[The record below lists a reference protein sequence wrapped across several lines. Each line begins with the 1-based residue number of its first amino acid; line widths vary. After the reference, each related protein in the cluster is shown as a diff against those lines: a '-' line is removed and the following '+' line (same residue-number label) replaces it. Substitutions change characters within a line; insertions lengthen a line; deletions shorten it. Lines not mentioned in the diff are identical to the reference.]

1 LNIRTAK
8 PRNAPFPLADLF
20 REETFPALSSTVFRQ
35 EDPLYV
41 SGLAGSGVSALI
53 ARHFQD
59 GAGNI
64 LYLAPDAKNA
74 ELVAEDLE
82 SWLGEEQV
90 LLFPGLDLKPYEWR
104 KPFGH
109 VLEQR
114 LECFE
119 ALYKKKRSVLVTA
132 LPTFLTRLSSPDSLH
147 LEILNL
153 SVGSSLNLEEFR
165 EVVLHMGFSEAAVV
179 QDIGEFSVRGEI
191 IDIYPYLL
199 DNPVRIVLFG
209 DEIESVKEF
218 DIFTQRSVKEIG
230 QVDLFPLD
238 ECCFSHKDLEAGME
252 RNLDRFP
259 SEDSFKVENHRLL
272 VKRDL
277 EGIHW
282 QKAFF
287 KDLGFS
293 ILDFLGKDARVVIGD
308 DDNLQAGVDRLMEA
322 AREGY
327 AEAQAKDRWVS
338 RPDELFFAKADLDKI
353 FSRYKRIK
361 LGRLSWEG
369 KGCRTFA
376 MEEQARGGGG
386 LAQAERMLG
395 ELELD
400 GIRTYLV
407 SSNEGQA
414 ERLRKLTAELP
425 VAGVVVGHLTCGF
438 VSREDG
444 VAVFTDHQIFNRF
457 SRKIKRKKQKGGG
470 VSIQNFE
477 ALTRGD
483 YVVHE
488 DYGIGKFIGVKR
500 IKAKTPAGLE
510 HHVDCILL
518 DFQGSDK
525 LAMPVTDLTKLEKY
539 SSEEGRVPVLA
550 KLGGKNWEAQK
561 EKAKKS
567 IIKLAKELIELYA
580 KRSVMPGYAFGADGE
595 MQKEFEE
602 AFEFDLT
609 PDQAKAVADAKA
621 DMERPKPM
629 DRLICGDVGF
639 GKTEVA
645 MRAAF
650 KAVHDKKQV
659 CILAPTTILAAQH
672 FASFSD
678 RFGNWPVR
686 IDYLNRF
693 KSPKEQKETIE
704 AVGRGEVDL
713 IIGTHRL
720 ISKDVA
726 FKDLGL
732 MVIDEEQKFGVK
744 QKERLK
750 EMRTHV
756 DVLSMSAT
764 PIPRTLNMSLVGA
777 RDLSIIATPPRNR
790 LPIDTRVVFHDAK
803 TIRDAIEMELARGG
817 QVFYVHNRV
826 MDLAEVT
833 TFVEGLVP
841 HARVG
846 MAHGQ
851 MNEND
856 LEQVMAAFVNRE
868 YDILVA
874 TSIIESGL
882 DISNVNTI
890 IINRADLFGLSQ
902 LYQLRG
908 RVGRSATKAYC
919 LLISPDAN
927 KFTDEAKKRL
937 YSLEKFTDLGS
948 GFQIAMR
955 DLEIRGAGNILGLE
969 QSGHIAAVGFETYHR
984 MLREAVKEMQGA
996 KIIPPLNPEIDFP
1009 EDAFIPEEYV
1019 EDGFQRVALY
1029 QKLARCTEVTQVDE
1043 LGKELV
1049 DRFGQMP
1056 PSAEVLLHTMLSR
1069 VAAQRLGFQKVAI
1082 QGNLLNLQYAEMHVP
1097 EKEELGALM
1106 AKFKRPMRFLYAKPL
1121 QMLVEL
1127 GSSHPARSVE
1137 FAKANSKATS
1147 LTTPKSGDSHALIA
1161 QAAQI
1166 LRDLL

>member
-1 LNIRTAK
+1 MSKLE
-8 PRNAPFPLADLF
+8 F
-20 REETFPALSSTVFRQ
+20 RAAE
-35 EDPLYV
+35 PLYV
-41 SGLAGSGVSALI
+41 SGLAGSSVSALI
-53 ARHFQD
+53 ARQFQD
-59 GAGNI
+59 AGGAGKAAGDI

-74 ELVAEDLE
+74 EMVAEDLE

-114 LECFE
+114 LEVFE
-119 ALYKKKRSVLVTA
+119 ALYRKRRSVVVAA

-147 LEILNL
+147 LEILTL
-153 SVGSSLNLEEFR
+153 AKGQTIELEDFKSTL
-165 EVVLHMGFSEAAVV
+165 LHMGFTEAPVV

-191 IDIYPYLL
+191 IDVYPYLL

-218 DIFTQRSVKEIG
+218 DIFTQRSVKEIPS
-230 QVDLFPLD
+230 VDVFPLD
-238 ECCFSHKDLEAGME
+238 ECCFTPKELEAGME
-252 RNLDRFP
+252 KHLDRFVG
-259 SEDSFKVENHRLL
+259 EGSFEAENHRLM
-272 VKRDL
+272 VKRDF

-287 KDLGFS
+287 KDLKYS
-293 ILDFLGKDARVVIGD
+293 LLDFLGPNARVVVGD
-308 DDNLQAGVDRLMEA
+308 QDGLKAGVEKLWEGA
-322 AREGY
+322 KEGY
-327 AEAQAKDRWVS
+327 AEALAKEKWVAK
-338 RPDELFFAKADLDKI
+338 PEELFFSLGELESLLGSKPSL
-353 FSRYKRIK
+353 R

-369 KGCRTFA
+369 AGCRTLD
-376 MEEQARGGGG
+376 MQDQGRGGGG
-386 LAQAERMLG
+386 LAQVEHVFHDLDA
-395 ELELD
+395 D
-400 GIRTYLV
+400 GIRIYLL

-414 ERLRKLTAELP
+414 DRLRKLTAEQP
-425 VAGVVVGHLTCGF
+425 IAGVAVGHLASGF
-438 VSREDG
+438 IDRDDG

-457 SRKIKRKKQKGGG
+457 SRAVKRKKNKGGG

-477 ALTRGD
+477 ALARGD

-488 DYGIGKFIGVKR
+488 DYGIARFVGVKR
-500 IKAKTPAGLE
+500 IKTRPPFSGGIDAPMPAE
-510 HHVDCILL
+510 IQVDCILL
-518 DFQGSDK
+518 DFYGSDK
-525 LAMPVTDLTKLEKY
+525 LTLPVTDLSKLEKY
-539 SSEEGRVPVLA
+539 SSEEGHVPVLS
-550 KLGGKNWEAQK
+550 KLGGKGWENQK

-567 IIKLAKELIELYA
+567 IVKLAKELIELYA
-580 KRSVMPGYAFGADGE
+580 KRSVIPGYAFGPDTHL
-595 MQKEFEE
+595 QKEFED

-609 PDQAKAVADAKA
+609 PDQAKAVADVKA

-645 MRAAF
+645 MRGAF
-650 KAVHDKKQV
+650 KAVAGKKQV
-659 CILAPTTILAAQH
+659 CVLAPTTILAAQH
-672 FASFSD
+672 FSSFSD
-678 RFGNWPVR
+678 RFAAWPVR

-693 KSPKEQKETIE
+693 KSPKEQKETLAALE
-704 AVGRGEVDL
+704 RGEIDI

-720 ISKDVA
+720 VSKDVA

-732 MVIDEEQKFGVK
+732 MIIDEEQKFGVK

-790 LPIDTRVVFHDAK
+790 LPIDTRVIFHDPK
-803 TIRDAIEMELARGG
+803 QIRDAIEMELARGG
-817 QVFYVHNRV
+817 QAFYVHNRV
-826 MDLAEVT
+826 MDLPEVT
-833 TFVEGLVP
+833 KNVEGLVP

-851 MNEND
+851 MDEVG

-868 YDILVA
+868 YDVLVA
-874 TSIIESGL
+874 TGIIESGL
-882 DISNVNTI
+882 DIPNANTI

-919 LLISPDAN
+919 YLVSPDAN
-927 KFTDEAKKRL
+927 RFTDEAKKRL

-996 KIIPPLNPEIDFP
+996 KIIPPLNPEIEFP

-1029 QKLARCTEVTQVDE
+1029 QKLARCEEIAQLDE
-1043 LGKELV
+1043 LRGELL
-1049 DRFGQMP
+1049 DRFGQLP
-1056 PSAEVLLHTMLSR
+1056 PSVSVLISSMIAR
-1069 VAAQRLGFQKVAI
+1069 VAAQKMGFQKVVLN
-1082 QGNLLNLQYAEMHVP
+1082 GNLLNLQFAEMHVP
-1097 EKEELGALM
+1097 EKEALGEIVK
-1106 AKFKRPMRFLYAKPL
+1106 KFKRPMRFLYTQPL

-1127 GSSHPARSVE
+1127 NPPT
-1137 FAKANSKATS
+1137 K
-1147 LTTPKSGDSHALIA
+1147 GDTHALIA
-1161 QAAQI
+1161 QASQI
-1166 LRDLL
+1166 LRDLVQGP

>member
-1 LNIRTAK
+1 MKRPSPTRHL
-8 PRNAPFPLADLF
+8 APFPLAQLF
-20 REETFPALSSTVFRQ
+20 HEETFPALSAPEFRRD
-35 EDPLYV
+35 DPIYV
-41 SGLAGSGVSALI
+41 AGLAGSGVSALV

-59 GAGNI
+59 STGNI
-64 LYLAPDAKNA
+64 LYLAPDAKSA
-74 ELVAEDLE
+74 ELIAEDLE

-114 LECFE
+114 LACFE
-119 ALYKKKRSVLVTA
+119 ALYKNKRSVLVTT

-153 SVGSSLNLEEFR
+153 AKGGTLNMEEFR
-165 EVVLHMGFSEAAVV
+165 DTVLHMGFSEEAVV

-218 DIFTQRSVKEIG
+218 GIFTQRSVKEID

-252 RNLDRFP
+252 RNLDRFL

-282 QKAFF
+282 QKFFF
-287 KDLGFS
+287 KDLRFS
-293 ILDFLGKDARVVIGD
+293 LLDFLGPDTRVVIGD
-308 DDNLQAGVDRLMEA
+308 DDNLQSGVDKLLEA

-327 AEAQAKDRWVS
+327 TEALAKDRWVAK
-338 RPDELFFAKADLDKI
+338 PEELFFSKPELDSLLVKH
-353 FSRYKRIK
+353 RRIR

-369 KGCRTFA
+369 PGCRTFD
-376 MEEQARGGGG
+376 MQEQARGGGG
-386 LAQAERMLG
+386 LAQVERVLR
-395 ELELD
+395 ELDLD
-400 GIRTYLV
+400 GIRIYLL

-414 ERLRKLTAELP
+414 ERLRKLTADLP
-425 VAGVVVGHLTCGF
+425 VTGVTVGHLTCGF
-438 VSREDG
+438 IAREDK

-477 ALTRGD
+477 ALSRGD

-488 DYGIGKFIGVKR
+488 DYGIGRFIGVKR
-500 IKAKTPAGLE
+500 IKTGAPSTGIE
-510 HHVDCILL
+510 VHVDCILL

-550 KLGGKNWEAQK
+550 KLGGKTWDQQK

-567 IIKLAKELIELYA
+567 IIKLAQDLIELYA
-580 KRSVMPGYAFGADGE
+580 KRSVMPGYAFAVDGAI
-595 MQKEFEE
+595 QKEFEE
-602 AFEFDLT
+602 TFEFELT
-609 PDQAKAVADAKA
+609 PDQAKAVADAKG

-650 KAVHDKKQV
+650 KAVVDKKQV

-672 FASFSD
+672 YATFTD

-686 IDYLNRF
+686 IDYVNRF
-693 KSPKEQKETIE
+693 KSAKEQKETIE
-704 AVGRGEVDL
+704 ALGRGEIDL
-713 IIGTHRL
+713 VIGTHRL
-720 ISKDVA
+720 ISKDVI

-732 MVIDEEQKFGVK
+732 MIIDEEQKFGVK

-790 LPIDTRVVFHDAK
+790 LPIDTRVIYHDAK

-826 MDLAEVT
+826 MDLPEVT

-851 MNEND
+851 MDEHD

-868 YDILVA
+868 YDVLVA
-874 TSIIESGL
+874 TSIVESGL
-882 DISNVNTI
+882 DISNANTI

-927 KFTDEAKKRL
+927 KFSDEAKKRL

-996 KIIPPLNPEIDFP
+996 KIIPPLNPEIEFP

-1029 QKLARCTEVTQVDE
+1029 QKLARCSELAQVDE
-1043 LGKELV
+1043 LRVELV
-1049 DRFGQMP
+1049 DRFGQLP
-1056 PSAEVLLHTMLSR
+1056 LSAEVLLHSMFSR
-1069 VAAQRLGFQKVAI
+1069 VVAQKLGFQKVVV
-1082 QGNLLNLQYAEMHVP
+1082 QGNLLNLQYSEMHTP
-1097 EKEELGALM
+1097 EKEILGALV
-1106 AKFKRPMRFLYAKPL
+1106 AKFKRPMRFLYTKPL
-1121 QMLVEL
+1121 QLVVEL
-1127 GSSHPARSVE
+1127 NP
-1137 FAKANSKATS
+1137 
-1147 LTTPKSGDSHALIA
+1147 PKSGDSHAAIA

-1166 LRDLL
+1166 LRDLI

>member
-1 LNIRTAK
+1 MNSRTSKTHTA
-8 PRNAPFPLADLF
+8 APFPLERLF
-20 REETFPALSSTVFRQ
+20 QEEPFPALAGLEFRKQ
-35 EDPLYV
+35 DPLYV
-41 SGLAGSGVSALI
+41 SGVAGSAVSALA
-53 ARHFQD
+53 ARQFLD
-59 GAGNI
+59 SKGNL
-64 LYLAPDAKNA
+64 LYLAPDAKTA
-74 ELVAEDLE
+74 EMVAEDLE

-114 LECFE
+114 LACFE

-153 SVGSSLNLEEFR
+153 AKGQQLDLEDFKDA
-165 EVVLHMGFSEAAVV
+165 VLHMGFTEETVV

-199 DNPVRIVLFG
+199 ENPVRIVLFG

-218 DIFTQRSVKEIG
+218 DIFTQRSVKDIPS
-230 QVDLFPLD
+230 VDVFPLD

-252 RNLDRFP
+252 KHFDRFVG
-259 SEDSFKVENHRLL
+259 EGTFEAEHHRLL
-272 VKRDL
+272 VKRNLD
-277 EGIHW
+277 GIHW

-287 KDLGFS
+287 KDLNYS
-293 ILDFLGKDARVVIGD
+293 LLDFLGPDARVLVGD
-308 DDNLQAGVDRLMEA
+308 EDGLKAGVERLLGAAEDGYVEA
-322 AREGY
+322 I
-327 AEAQAKDRWVS
+327 AKEKWVS
-338 RPDELFFAKADLDKI
+338 RPDELFFAMPDLERML
-353 FSRYKRIK
+353 SARPTLRM
-361 LGRLSWEG
+361 GRLSWDG
-369 KGCRTFA
+369 AGCRTLDIK
-376 MEEQARGGGG
+376 EQSRGGGG
-386 LAQAERMLG
+386 LAQAEQQFR
-395 ELELD
+395 ELD
-400 GIRTYLV
+400 LEGLRVYLL
-407 SSNEGQA
+407 SPNEGQA
-414 ERLRKLTAELP
+414 ERLRKLTADYPL
-425 VAGVVVGHLTCGF
+425 AGIAVGHLACGF
-438 VSREDG
+438 IDRDDG

-470 VSIQNFE
+470 VAIQNFE
-477 ALTRGD
+477 ALSRGD

-488 DYGIGKFIGVKR
+488 DYGIGRFIGVKR
-500 IKAKTPAGLE
+500 IKTKPPSSGAIDAPTPPE
-510 HHVDCILL
+510 IQVDCILL

-525 LAMPVTDLTKLEKY
+525 LALPVTDLSKLEKY
-539 SSEEGRVPVLA
+539 SSEEGHVPVLS
-550 KLGGKNWEAQK
+550 KLGGKTWDNQK

-567 IIKLAKELIELYA
+567 IVKLAKELIELYA
-580 KRSVMPGYAFGADGE
+580 KRSVMAGFAFSAD
-595 MQKEFEE
+595 QPLQVEFEE

-609 PDQAKAVADAKA
+609 PDQAKAVKDEKA

-650 KAVHDKKQV
+650 KAVLDKKQV
-659 CILAPTTILAAQH
+659 CVLAPTTILAAQH
-672 FASFSD
+672 YASFMD

-686 IDYLNRF
+686 IDFVNRF
-693 KSPKEQKETIE
+693 KGPKEQKETLAALE
-704 AVGRGEVDL
+704 RGEVDL

-720 ISKDVA
+720 ISKDVV

-732 MVIDEEQKFGVK
+732 MIIDEEQKFGVK

-790 LPIDTRVVFHDAK
+790 LPIDTRVIYHDPK
-803 TIRDAIEMELARGG
+803 IIRDAIEMELARGG

-826 MDLAEVT
+826 MTLPEVT
-833 TFVEGLVP
+833 TFIEGLVP

-851 MNEND
+851 MEEVG
-856 LEQVMAAFVNRE
+856 LEQVMSAFVNRE

-874 TSIIESGL
+874 TGIIESGL
-882 DISNVNTI
+882 DIPNANTI
-890 IINRADLFGLSQ
+890 IIDRADLFGLSQ

-919 LLISPDAN
+919 FLISPDAN
-927 KFTDEAKKRL
+927 RFTDEAKKRL

-996 KIIPPLNPEIDFP
+996 KVLPALNPEIEFP

-1019 EDGFQRVALY
+1019 EDGLQRVALY
-1029 QKLARCTEVTQVDE
+1029 QKLARCTEVAQIDE
-1043 LGKELV
+1043 VGRELL
-1049 DRFGQMP
+1049 DRFGQVP
-1056 PSAEVLLHTMLSR
+1056 ASVQVLLDSMVAR
-1069 VAAQRLGFQKVAI
+1069 VAAQQLGFQKVVL
-1082 QGNLLNLQYAEMHVP
+1082 QGNLLNLQYAELLVP
-1097 EKEELGALM
+1097 EKEELGVLVG
-1106 AKFKRPMRFLYAKPL
+1106 KFKRPMRFLYAKPL

-1127 GSSHPARSVE
+1127 NPSR
-1137 FAKANSKATS
+1137 K
-1147 LTTPKSGDSHALIA
+1147 GDTHAAIG
-1161 QAAQI
+1161 QAAGI

>member
-1 LNIRTAK
+1 LSNRTSK
-8 PRNAPFPLADLF
+8 PHSANSAPIPLPQLLQ
-20 REETFPALSSTVFRQ
+20 EEAFPALAGLAFRKQ
-35 EDPLYV
+35 DPLYV
-41 SGLAGSGVSALI
+41 AGLAGSAVSALL
-53 ARHFQD
+53 ARQFLDAKGQ
-59 GAGNI
+59 GNL
-64 LYLAPDAKNA
+64 LYLAPDAKTA
-74 ELVAEDLE
+74 EMVAEDLE
-82 SWLGEEQV
+82 SWIGEDQV
-90 LLFPGLDLKPYEWR
+90 LQFPGLDLKPYEWR

-114 LECFE
+114 LACFE
-119 ALYKKKRSVLVTA
+119 ALYKKKRSVLVTT

-153 SVGSSLNLEEFR
+153 AKGQSLNLEDFR
-165 EVVLHMGFSEAAVV
+165 DAVLHMGFTEESVV

-199 DNPVRIVLFG
+199 ENPVRIVLFG

-218 DIFTQRSVKEIG
+218 DIFTQRSVKDIPS
-230 QVDLFPLD
+230 VDVFPLD

-252 RNLDRFP
+252 KHFNRFIG
-259 SEDSFKVENHRLL
+259 EGSFEAENHRLL

-287 KDLGFS
+287 KDLNYS
-293 ILDFLGKDARVVIGD
+293 LLDFLGPQARVVVGD
-308 DDNLQAGVDRLMEA
+308 EDHLKTGVERLWA
-322 AREGY
+322 AAEEGY
-327 AEAQAKDRWVS
+327 QEAIAKEKWVA
-338 RPDELFFAKADLDKI
+338 RPDELFFSKDDLDGI
-353 FSRYKRIK
+353 LAGRETLR

-369 KGCRTFA
+369 PGCRTLD
-376 MEEQARGGGG
+376 MQEQARGGGG
-386 LAQAERMLG
+386 LAQVEHVLR
-395 ELELD
+395 ELEAD
-400 GIRTYLV
+400 GIRVYLL
-407 SSNEGQA
+407 SPNEGQA
-414 ERLRKLTAELP
+414 ERLRKLTAEFGI
-425 VAGVVVGHLTCGF
+425 AGVAVGHLASGF
-438 VSREDG
+438 ISRDDG

-477 ALTRGD
+477 ALARGD

-488 DYGIGKFIGVKR
+488 DYGIARFVGVKR
-500 IKAKTPAGLE
+500 IKTKPPSSGAIDAPTPPE
-510 HHVDCILL
+510 IQVDCILL

-525 LAMPVTDLTKLEKY
+525 LALPVTDLSKLEKY
-539 SSEEGRVPVLA
+539 SSEEGHVPVLS
-550 KLGGKNWEAQK
+550 KLGGKTWDNQK

-567 IIKLAKELIELYA
+567 IVKLAQDLIELYA
-580 KRSVMPGYAFGADGE
+580 KRSVMQGYAFSKDQPL
-595 MQKEFEE
+595 QKEFEE

-609 PDQAKAVADAKA
+609 PDQAKAVADEKG

-650 KAVHDKKQV
+650 KAVLDKKQV
-659 CILAPTTILAAQH
+659 CVLAPTTILAAQH
-672 FASFSD
+672 YASFTD

-693 KSPKEQKETIE
+693 KGPKEQKETI
-704 AVGRGEVDL
+704 AALGRGEVDL

-720 ISKDVA
+720 IGKDVI

-732 MVIDEEQKFGVK
+732 MIIDEEQKFGVK

-790 LPIDTRVVFHDAK
+790 LPIDTRVIFHDPKA
-803 TIRDAIEMELARGG
+803 IRDAIEMELARGG
-817 QVFYVHNRV
+817 QAFYVHNRV
-826 MDLAEVT
+826 MDLPEVT

-851 MNEND
+851 MDEVA

-868 YDILVA
+868 YDVLVA
-874 TSIIESGL
+874 TGIIESGL
-882 DISNVNTI
+882 DIPNANTI

-919 LLISPDAN
+919 FLISPDAN
-927 KFTDEAKKRL
+927 KFSDDAKKRL

-996 KIIPPLNPEIDFP
+996 RVIPPLNSEIEFP

-1019 EDGFQRVALY
+1019 EDGLQRVALY
-1029 QKLARCTEVTQVDE
+1029 QKLARCTEVSQIDE
-1043 LGKELV
+1043 VGRELL

-1056 PSAEVLLHTMLSR
+1056 PSVQVLLDSMVAR
-1069 VAAQRLGFQKVAI
+1069 VAAQTLGFQKVALN
-1082 QGNLLNLQYAEMHVP
+1082 GNLLNLQYAEMHVP
-1097 EKEELGALM
+1097 EKEELGELVK
-1106 AKFKRPMRFLYAKPL
+1106 KFRRPMRFLYTKPL

-1127 GSSHPARSVE
+1127 NPPR
-1137 FAKANSKATS
+1137 
-1147 LTTPKSGDSHALIA
+1147 SGDTHATIA
-1161 QAAQI
+1161 QSAQI
-1166 LRDLL
+1166 LRDLLATG

>member
-1 LNIRTAK
+1 VKTTTPRT
-8 PRNAPFPLADLF
+8 FPLSQLF
-20 REETFPALSSTVFRQ
+20 QEETFPALAKLEFRAK
-35 EDPLYV
+35 DPLYV
-41 SGLAGSGVSALI
+41 AGLAGSAVSALI
-53 ARHFQD
+53 ARQFQAGP
-59 GAGNI
+59 GAARGHL

-74 ELVAEDLE
+74 EMVAEDLE
-82 SWLGEEQV
+82 AWLGEEQV

-104 KPFGH
+104 RPFGH

-114 LECFE
+114 LEVFE
-119 ALYKKKRSVLVTA
+119 ALYRKRPSVVVAA

-153 SVGSSLNLEEFR
+153 AKGQTIALEDFKSTL
-165 EVVLHMGFSEAAVV
+165 LHMGFTESSVV

-191 IDIYPYLL
+191 IDVYPYLL

-218 DIFTQRSVKEIG
+218 DIFTQRSVKEIPS
-230 QVDLFPLD
+230 VDVFPLD
-238 ECCFSHKDLEAGME
+238 ECTFTPRELEAGME
-252 RNLDRFP
+252 RHLDRFKG
-259 SEDSFKVENHRLL
+259 EGSFEAENHRLM
-272 VKRDL
+272 VKRDF

-287 KDLGFS
+287 KDLEYS
-293 ILDFLGKDARVVIGD
+293 LLDFLGAGSRVIVGD
-308 DDNLQAGVDRLMEA
+308 QDGLKAGVEKLWEGA
-322 AREGY
+322 QAGY
-327 AEAQAKDRWVS
+327 AEAQAKEKWVAK
-338 RPDELFFAKADLDKI
+338 PEELFFSLKELEGLLAARPSL
-353 FSRYKRIK
+353 RI
-361 LGRLSWEG
+361 GRLSWEG
-369 KGCRTFA
+369 AGCKTLDMR
-376 MEEQARGGGG
+376 EQGRGGGG
-386 LAQAERMLG
+386 LAQVEHVFH
-395 ELELD
+395 ELD
-400 GIRTYLV
+400 AEDIRIYLI
-407 SSNEGQA
+407 SPNEGQA
-414 ERLRKLTAELP
+414 ERLRKLTAGQP
-425 VAGVVVGHLTCGF
+425 IAGVAVGHLASGF
-438 VSREDG
+438 IDRDDG
-444 VAVFTDHQIFNRF
+444 VALFTDHQIFNRF
-457 SRKIKRKKQKGGG
+457 SRAVKRRRQKGGG

-477 ALTRGD
+477 ALARGD

-488 DYGIGKFIGVKR
+488 DYGIARFVGVKR
-500 IKAKTPAGLE
+500 IKTKPPSSGAIDAPAPAE
-510 HHVDCILL
+510 IQVDCILL

-525 LAMPVTDLTKLEKY
+525 LALPVTDLSKLEKY
-539 SSEEGRVPVLA
+539 SSEEGHVPVLS
-550 KLGGKNWEAQK
+550 KLGGKGWDNQK

-567 IIKLAKELIELYA
+567 IIKLAQELIELYA
-580 KRSVMPGYAFGADGE
+580 KRSVIPGYAFSKDTPL
-595 MQKEFEE
+595 QKEFEE

-609 PDQAKAVADAKA
+609 PDQSKAVADEKA

-650 KAVHDKKQV
+650 KAVADKKQV
-659 CILAPTTILAAQH
+659 SVLAPTTILAAQH

-678 RFGNWPVR
+678 RFSAWPVR
-686 IDYLNRF
+686 IDYVNRF
-693 KSPKEQKETIE
+693 KSAKEQKETLAALE
-704 AVGRGEVDL
+704 RGEIDI

-720 ISKDVA
+720 VSKDVV

-732 MVIDEEQKFGVK
+732 MIIDEEQKFGVK
-744 QKERLK
+744 QKEKLK

-790 LPIDTRVVFHDAK
+790 LPIDTRVIFHDPK
-803 TIRDAIEMELARGG
+803 QIRDALEMELARGG
-817 QVFYVHNRV
+817 QAFYVHNRV
-826 MDLAEVT
+826 MDLPEVT
-833 TFVEGLVP
+833 QFVEGLVP

-851 MNEND
+851 MNEVA
-856 LEQVMAAFVNRE
+856 LEQVMSAFVNRE
-868 YDILVA
+868 YDVLVA
-874 TSIIESGL
+874 TGIIESGL
-882 DISNVNTI
+882 DISNANTI

-908 RVGRSATKAYC
+908 RVGRSSTKAYC
-919 LLISPDAN
+919 YLISPDAN
-927 KFTDEAKKRL
+927 RFTDEAKKRL

-996 KIIPPLNPEIDFP
+996 KVIPPLNPEIEFP

-1029 QKLARCTEVTQVDE
+1029 QKLARCEEIHQLDE
-1043 LGKELV
+1043 LRGELI
-1049 DRFGQMP
+1049 DRFGQLP
-1056 PSAEVLLHTMLSR
+1056 PSVSVLISSMIAR
-1069 VAAQRLGFQKVAI
+1069 VAAQKLGFQKVVLN
-1082 QGNLLNLQYAEMHVP
+1082 GNLLNLQYADMHVP
-1097 EKEELGALM
+1097 EKEELGGIVK
-1106 AKFKRPMRFLYAKPL
+1106 KFKRPMRFLYTQPL

-1127 GSSHPARSVE
+1127 NPPT
-1137 FAKANSKATS
+1137 K
-1147 LTTPKSGDSHALIA
+1147 GDTHALIA

-1166 LRDLL
+1166 LRDLVSGP

>member
-1 LNIRTAK
+1 MKTRTSK
-8 PRNAPFPLADLF
+8 LGHAPFPLAQLF
-20 REETFPALSSTVFRQ
+20 HEETFPSLSAVPFRQ
-35 EDPLYV
+35 LEPMYV

-59 GAGNI
+59 NQGNL
-64 LYLAPDAKNA
+64 LYLAPDAKTA

-82 SWLGEEQV
+82 SWLGEDQV
-90 LLFPGLDLKPYEWR
+90 LFFPGLDLKPYEWR

-114 LECFE
+114 LACFD
-119 ALYKKKRSVLVTA
+119 ALYKQKHSVVVTA
-132 LPTFLTRLSSPDSLH
+132 LPTFVTRLTSPDSLH
-147 LEILNL
+147 LEIINL
-153 SVGSSLNLEEFR
+153 AKGGTLNLEEFR
-165 EVVLHMGFSEAAVV
+165 ETVLHMGFTEEVVV

-218 DIFTQRSVKEIG
+218 DIFTQRSVKEIAS
-230 QVDLFPLD
+230 VDLFPLD

-252 RNLDRFP
+252 KNLDRFL

-287 KDLGFS
+287 KNLDYSL
-293 ILDFLGKDARVVIGD
+293 LDFLGKNVRIVIGD
-308 DDNLQAGVDRLMEA
+308 DDHLQSGVDKVWESAQAGYTESL
-322 AREGY
+322 
-327 AEAQAKDRWVS
+327 AKERWIAK
-338 RPDELFFAKADLDKI
+338 PEELFFSKPDLDGILAK
-353 FSRYKRIK
+353 YPRIR

-369 KGCRTFA
+369 KGCTTFT
-376 MEEQARGGGG
+376 MQEQARGGGG
-386 LAQAERMLG
+386 LAQVEHVLK
-395 ELELD
+395 ELDRD
-400 GIRTYLV
+400 GIRIYLI

-414 ERLRKLTAELP
+414 ERLRKLTAGLP
-425 VAGVVVGHLTCGF
+425 VSGVAVGHLTCGF
-438 VSREDG
+438 VAREDG

-477 ALTRGD
+477 SLARGD

-488 DYGIGKFIGVKR
+488 DYGVGKFIGVKR
-500 IKAKTPAGLE
+500 IKAKSPGGEE

-525 LAMPVTDLTKLEKY
+525 LTMPVTDLAKLEKY

-550 KLGGKNWEAQK
+550 KLGGKNWEQQK

-567 IIKLAKELIELYA
+567 IVKLAQDLIELYA
-580 KRSVMPGYAFGADGE
+580 KRSVMPGFAFGPDGT
-595 MQKEFEE
+595 MQKEFEDS
-602 AFEFDLT
+602 FEFDLT
-609 PDQAKAVADAKA
+609 PDQAKAVKDAKA

-645 MRAAF
+645 MRATF
-650 KAVHDKKQV
+650 KAVLDKKQV

-672 FASFSD
+672 FATFSD

-686 IDYLNRF
+686 IDSLNRF
-693 KSPKEQKETIE
+693 KSAKEQKATLE
-704 AVGRGEVDL
+704 AVRLGEVDL

-720 ISKDVA
+720 ISKDVV

-790 LPIDTRVVFHDAK
+790 LPIDTRVIFHDAK

-826 MDLAEVT
+826 LDLAEVT

-841 HARVG
+841 HARIG

-851 MNEND
+851 MNVDD

-927 KFTDEAKKRL
+927 KFTDDAKKRL

-996 KIIPPLNPEIDFP
+996 KIIPSLNPEIEFP
-1009 EDAFIPEEYV
+1009 EDAFLPEEYV

-1029 QKLARCTEVTQVDE
+1029 QKLSRCTEVVQVDE
-1043 LGKELV
+1043 LGKELL
-1049 DRFGQMP
+1049 DRFGQLP
-1056 PSAEVLLHTMLSR
+1056 TSAEVLLQTMVCR
-1069 VAAQRLGFQKVAI
+1069 IIAARLGFQKIAI
-1082 QGNLLNLQYAEMHVP
+1082 VGNLLNLQYSEMHIP
-1097 EKEELGALM
+1097 EKEEMGILVG
-1106 AKFKRPMRFLYAKPL
+1106 KFKRPMRFLYSKPL
-1121 QMLVEL
+1121 QMVVEL
-1127 GSSHPARSVE
+1127 NP
-1137 FAKANSKATS
+1137 
-1147 LTTPKSGDSHALIA
+1147 PKSGDSHALIA
-1161 QAAQI
+1161 QSAQI

>member
-1 LNIRTAK
+1 MASLE
-8 PRNAPFPLADLF
+8 F
-20 REETFPALSSTVFRQ
+20 RKA
-35 EDPLYV
+35 DPLYV
-41 SGLAGSGVSALI
+41 AGLAGSAVSALI
-53 ARHFQD
+53 ARQFTD
-59 GAGNI
+59 GKGN
-64 LYLAPDAKNA
+64 LLFLAPDAKTA

-82 SWLGEEQV
+82 SWIGEEQV

-119 ALYKKKRSVLVTA
+119 ALYKKRRSVLVAA

-153 SVGSSLNLEEFR
+153 AKGQSLDLEDFKSA
-165 EVVLHMGFSEAAVV
+165 VLHMGFTENSVV

-218 DIFTQRSVKEIG
+218 DIFTQRSVKEIPS
-230 QVDLFPLD
+230 VDVFPLD
-238 ECCFSHKDLEAGME
+238 ECCFTPRELEAGME
-252 RNLDRFP
+252 KHLDRFKG
-259 SEDSFKVENHRLL
+259 EGSFEAEHHRLL

-287 KDLGFS
+287 KDLRYS
-293 ILDFLGKDARVVIGD
+293 LLDFLGADARVVVGD
-308 DDNLQAGVDRLMEA
+308 QDGLKAGAERLLEA
-322 AREGY
+322 AKEGY
-327 AEAQAKDRWVS
+327 AEAQEKEKWVAT
-338 RPDELFFAKADLDKI
+338 PEELFFSAADLE
-353 FSRYKRIK
+353 SMLAARATLR

-369 KGCRTFA
+369 AGCRTLD
-376 MEEQARGGGG
+376 MHEQGRGGGG
-386 LAQAERMLG
+386 LGQVEHLLRDLDA
-395 ELELD
+395 D
-400 GIRTYLV
+400 GIRVYLL
-407 SSNEGQA
+407 SPNEGQA
-414 ERLRKLTAELP
+414 ERLRKLTAEYGIS
-425 VAGVVVGHLTCGF
+425 GVTVGHLACGF
-438 VSREDG
+438 ISRDDG
-444 VAVFTDHQIFNRF
+444 VAIFTDHQIFNRF
-457 SRKIKRKKQKGGG
+457 SRKIKRKKHKGGG

-477 ALTRGD
+477 ALSRGD
-483 YVVHE
+483 FVVHE
-488 DYGIGKFIGVKR
+488 EYGIARFVGVKR
-500 IKAKTPAGLE
+500 IKTRPPSSGAIDVAPPAE
-510 HHVDCILL
+510 IQVDCILL
-518 DFQGSDK
+518 DFYGSDK
-525 LAMPVTDLTKLEKY
+525 LALPVTDLSKLEKY
-539 SSEEGRVPVLA
+539 SSEEGHVPVLS
-550 KLGGKNWEAQK
+550 KLGGKGWDNQK

-567 IIKLAKELIELYA
+567 IIKLATELIELYA
-580 KRSVMPGYAFGADGE
+580 KRSVMPGYAFSKDQPLQA
-595 MQKEFEE
+595 EFEE

-609 PDQAKAVADAKA
+609 PDQAKAVADEKG

-650 KAVHDKKQV
+650 KAVLDKKQV
-659 CILAPTTILAAQH
+659 CVLAPTTILAAQH
-672 FASFSD
+672 FASFTD
-678 RFGNWPVR
+678 RFASWPVR
-686 IDYLNRF
+686 IDFVNRF
-693 KSPKEQKETIE
+693 KGPKEIKETLAALE
-704 AVGRGEVDL
+704 RGEVDL

-720 ISKDVA
+720 ISKDVV

-732 MVIDEEQKFGVK
+732 MIIDEEQKFGVK

-790 LPIDTRVVFHDAK
+790 LPIDTRVIFHDPK
-803 TIRDAIEMELARGG
+803 TIRDSIEMELARGG

-826 MDLAEVT
+826 MDLPEVT
-833 TFVEGLVP
+833 QMVEGLVP

-851 MNEND
+851 MDEVA

-868 YDILVA
+868 YDVLVA
-874 TSIIESGL
+874 TGIIESGL
-882 DISNVNTI
+882 DIPNANTI

-927 KFTDEAKKRL
+927 RFSDDAKKRL

-996 KIIPPLNPEIDFP
+996 KVIPPLNPEIEFP

-1029 QKLARCTEVTQVDE
+1029 QKLARCSEVPQLDE
-1043 LGKELV
+1043 LAKELV
-1049 DRFGQMP
+1049 DRFGQLP
-1056 PSAEVLLHTMLSR
+1056 QSVSALIAMMIAR
-1069 VAAQRLGFQKVAI
+1069 VVAQKLGFQKVVLN
-1082 QGNLLNLQYAEMHVP
+1082 GNLLNLQYAEMHVP
-1097 EKEELGALM
+1097 EKEELGELVK
-1106 AKFKRPMRFLYAKPL
+1106 KFKRPMRFLYAKPL

-1127 GSSHPARSVE
+1127 NPPTR
-1137 FAKANSKATS
+1137 
-1147 LTTPKSGDSHALIA
+1147 GDTHALIA

-1166 LRDLL
+1166 LRELV

>member
-1 LNIRTAK
+1 LKNRSSK
-8 PRNAPFPLADLF
+8 LGHAPFPLAQLF
-20 REETFPALSSTVFRQ
+20 QEETFPALSTAEFRQ
-35 EDPLYV
+35 ADPLYV

-59 GAGNI
+59 STGNL
-64 LYLAPDAKNA
+64 LYLAPDAKTA
-74 ELVAEDLE
+74 EMVAEDLE
-82 SWLGEEQV
+82 SWLDEDQV

-114 LECFE
+114 LACFE
-119 ALYKKKRSVLVTA
+119 ALYKGKRSVIVTA
-132 LPTFLTRLSSPDSLH
+132 LPTFLTRLSSPNSLH

-153 SVGSSLNLEEFR
+153 AKGGTLNLEEFK
-165 EVVLHMGFSEAAVV
+165 ETVLHMGFTEEAVV

-218 DIFTQRSVKEIG
+218 DIFTQRSVKEIE

-252 RNLDRFP
+252 KHLDRFA

-287 KDLGFS
+287 KNLDFS
-293 ILDFLGKDARVVIGD
+293 LLDFLGKDPRIVIGD
-308 DDNLQAGVDRLMEA
+308 DDNLQAGVDKLWEA
-322 AREGY
+322 AQTGY
-327 AEAQAKDRWVS
+327 TESLGKERWVAK
-338 RPDELFFAKADLDKI
+338 PEELFFSKANLDKI
-353 FSRYKRIK
+353 FTGYKRLR

-369 KGCRTFA
+369 KGCKTFN
-376 MEEQARGGGG
+376 MQEQARGGGG
-386 LAQAERMLG
+386 LAQVEKVIK
-395 ELELD
+395 ELDLD
-400 GIRTYLV
+400 GIRIYLL

-414 ERLRKLTAELP
+414 ERLRKITADLP
-425 VAGVVVGHLTCGF
+425 ISGVAVGHLTCGF
-438 VSREDG
+438 VSRDDG
-444 VAVFTDHQIFNRF
+444 LAVFTDHQIFNRF

-500 IKAKTPAGLE
+500 IKARSPNGDE

-518 DFQGSDK
+518 DFNGSDK
-525 LAMPVTDLTKLEKY
+525 LTMPVTDLAKLEKY

-550 KLGGKNWEAQK
+550 KLGGKNWEQQK

-567 IIKLAKELIELYA
+567 IIKLAQDLIDLYA
-580 KRSVMPGYAFGADGE
+580 KRSVMPGYAFGPDGTL
-595 MQKEFEE
+595 QKEFEE
-602 AFEFDLT
+602 AFEFELT

-650 KAVHDKKQV
+650 KAVIDKKQV
-659 CILAPTTILAAQH
+659 CVLAPTTILAAQH
-672 FASFSD
+672 FASFAD

-686 IDYLNRF
+686 IDFLNRF
-693 KSPKEQKETIE
+693 KSPKEQKETLE

-720 ISKDVA
+720 ISKDVN

-851 MNEND
+851 MNETD

-882 DISNVNTI
+882 DISNANTI

-927 KFTDEAKKRL
+927 KFSDEAKKRL

-996 KIIPPLNPEIDFP
+996 KIIPPLNPEIEFP
-1009 EDAFIPEEYV
+1009 EDAFIPEQYV

-1029 QKLARCTEVTQVDE
+1029 QKLARCSEVSQVDE
-1043 LGKELV
+1043 LGKELL
-1049 DRFGQMP
+1049 DRFGQLP
-1056 PSAEVLLHTMLSR
+1056 PSAEVLLLTMVSR
-1069 VAAQRLGFQKVAI
+1069 VIAQKLGFQKVVVH
-1082 QGNLLNLQYAEMHVP
+1082 GNLLNLQYAEMHVP
-1097 EKEELGALM
+1097 EKEDLGTLVP
-1106 AKFKRPMRFLYAKPL
+1106 KFKRPMRFLYSKPL
-1121 QMLVEL
+1121 QMVVEL
-1127 GSSHPARSVE
+1127 NP
-1137 FAKANSKATS
+1137 
-1147 LTTPKSGDSHALIA
+1147 PKSGDSHAAIL
-1161 QAAQI
+1161 QAVQI
-1166 LRDLL
+1166 MRDLL